1 MTAVTHPALQ
11 RFVAQIGEGL
21 TLGQVFIRPTERGYE
36 LRLESDR
43 PCAPEDLRLVPLTE
57 LRALAQCTAHGAF
70 RPLKSAPDLQ
80 SGWRSLAAS
89 DLELEQALNQLYPG
103 AVADWDAA
111 QTRPP
116 PVTNYREFT
125 GRQTGMYRATTLLD
139 DAQAAQAIRACC
151 HRRFCLKRRL
161 WTVAGLAVD
170 EATEK
175 SLIPCLEPC
184 AVLLELARKA
194 QRIQQQETVEVGLS
208 LVELETLQAALE
220 AGFTQ
225 AAPSGRVADFHAPA
239 NPRRRQLLLEKL
251 KLQLAV
257 VKQRATRQDSG

>member
-11 RFVAQIGEGL
+11 RFVAQIGEEL

-89 DLELEQALNQLYPG
+89 DLDLEQALNQLYPG

-116 PVTNYREFT
+116 PVTN
-125 GRQTGMYRATTLLD
+125 YRATTLLD

-194 QRIQQQETVEVGLS
+194 QRIQQQEKVEVGLS
-208 LVELETLQAALE
+208 LGELETLQAALE
-220 AGFTQ
+220 AGFTE

-257 VKQRATRQDSG
+257 VKQRATGQDSG